1 MGDEAAL
8 REAGGDED
16 VPQLGLGLPGH
27 SQDGHVQTFAV
38 TVGNFLLLPCLS
50 CILPSLE
57 Q

>member
-16 VPQLGLGLPGH
+16 FPQLGLGLPGH